1 MRPRTKYVNEIKTSL
16 TDEEY
21 DALLAHMSIFDVQ
34 SAAEATRKAVR
45 LMLFG
50 TVGNLPANLLARSE
64 EIGQTGRRVAA

>member
-1 MRPRTKYVNEIKTSL
+1 MRRRTKYVNEIKTSL

-50 TVGNLPANLLARSE
+50 TVGNLPANLLGRSE
-64 EIGQTGRRVAA
+64 EIGQTVHRVAV